1 MSTFQLEICFGVIKE
16 FTVELDHLGITTFMI
31 GMADAATDVA
41 YLLGAAVIALLCL
54 NILFDG
60 RVVVAI
66 QTQFVLGLL
75 AET

>member
-1 MSTFQLEICFGVIKE
+1 
-16 FTVELDHLGITTFMI
+16 MI